1 MRTMD
6 PSMPTATAVGV
17 ENGRI
22 VYVGDDVGAA
32 ALIGPETQV
41 IELAGRMLLPGFE
54 DSHVHPVTGGIEL
67 GECDLNPAETRED
80 VVRIVRECAAE
91 NPDALW
97 VRGGGYP
104 LTAFPGGAPSKELLD
119 SLVPG
124 RPAYLTDE
132 NNHSG
137 WANSRALAIAGVDGS
152 TPDPPNGTIVRNR
165 DGSPEGTLLEL
176 AMDLVEDSLPPYTD
190 AEIRAG
196 LDRGLAMAASFG
208 ITSLQEADAENE
220 SFLRAYASAER
231 EGALTARVIES
242 LLIDPS
248 RGRDQVAELAALR
261 DRYPGRLARPVA
273 AKIFL
278 DGVIEGGTAALLEPY
293 LDRPG
298 WSGELRMSPDSLT
311 PLVESLDSAGFKV
324 HVHAIGDRAIR
335 AALDAF
341 EAQYLRDD
349 GAGPRHI
356 IAHLELIDPDDVPR
370 FAKLGVVAAFQ
381 PLWAYADS
389 YITDLTEPRL
399 GPERSSRLYPI
410 KSVLKTGAVVAGG
423 SDWSVTSMNPLLAI
437 EVGITRESPDAA
449 GGEPWIPDERMS
461 LDDMLY
467 AYTMGGAL
475 AADQKDETGSI
486 TLGKSADLTV
496 LDRDLYSIDPRE
508 ISDVHVDLTI
518 FEGRIVYRRPG
529 TRE

>member
-1 MRTMD
+1 
-6 PSMPTATAVGV
+6 MPRATAVGV

-67 GECDLNPAETRED
+67 GECDLNPAETRDD
-80 VVRIVRECAAE
+80 VLRIVRACAAR
-91 NPDALW
+91 NPDAPW

-104 LTAFPGGAPSKELLD
+104 LTAFPGGTPSKELLD
-119 SLVPG
+119 SLVPD

-132 NNHSG
+132 DNHSG
-137 WANSRALAIAGVDGS
+137 WANSRALAIAGIDRS
-152 TPDPPNGTIVRNR
+152 TRDPRNGTIVRTR
-165 DGSPEGTLLEL
+165 DGSPEGTLLEV

-220 SFLRAYASAER
+220 SFLKAYASAER
-231 EGALTARVIES
+231 DGALTARVIES
-242 LLIDPS
+242 LLVDPT
-248 RGRDQVAELAALR
+248 RGREQVADLVALR
-261 DRYPGRLARPVA
+261 ERYMGRLARPVA

-298 WSGELRMSPDSLT
+298 WSGELRISPDSLT

-335 AALDAF
+335 VALDAF
-341 EAQYLRDD
+341 EAQYLRDG

-356 IAHLELIDPDDVPR
+356 IAHLELFDPADIPR
-370 FAKLGVVAAFQ
+370 LAQLGVVAAFQ

-399 GPERSSRLYPI
+399 GPERSRWLYPI
-410 KSVLKTGAVVAGG
+410 KSVLETGAIVAGG

-437 EVGITRESPDAA
+437 EVGVTRRSPDADD
-449 GGEPWIPDERMS
+449 GEAWIPEERVS

-475 AADQKDETGSI
+475 AADQEEETGSI

-496 LDRDLYSIDPRE
+496 LDRDLSAIDASE
-508 ISDVHVDLTI
+508 ISDVKVDMTLL
-518 FEGRIVYRRPG
+518 EGRTVYRRPG
-529 TRE
+529 T